1 MTVLKKSP
9 KVRKSGSPKD
19 EKDGKNSQ
27 KSPEVRKSGSPKD
40 EDRRNPHS
48 KSVAYAFR
56 ILPHEDL
63 KKTILGFAAKNSIRA
78 GAIVTA
84 VGSLEQ
90 FNIRFANCAEGTTKR
105 GHFEIVSLVGTF
117 SDSACHVH
125 LSISDNIGNTI
136 GGHLLDGNLIYT
148 TAEIVLIKLIDLEFR
163 RNVDA
168 EYGYRELVVVKSPKK
183 KR

>member
-9 KVRKSGSPKD
+9 KVRKSGSPKGSLKD
-19 EKDGKNSQ
+19 EKDG
-27 KSPEVRKSGSPKD
+27 
-40 EDRRNPHS
+40 RNPHS
-48 KSVAYAFR
+48 KIITYAFR
-56 ILPHEDL
+56 IRPHEDL
-63 KKTILGFAAKNSIRA
+63 KKTVLGFAVKNFIKA

-90 FNIRFANCAEGTTKR
+90 FNIRFANRAEETTKK

-117 SDSACHVH
+117 SDSTCHLH
-125 LSISDNIGNTI
+125 LSISDNRGKTI

-148 TAEIVLIKLIDLEFR
+148 TAEIVLIKLTELEFR
-163 RNVDA
+163 RYVDV
-168 EYGYRELVVVKSPKK
+168 EYGYRELVVIKNSKK